1 MKKALIGA
9 GGFADEIKAHMNN
22 FDMVCFVD
30 NGYYQPNDKN
40 IKPLSEFV
48 PTEYEVLI
56 AIGDS
61 AARSEMVSRLPI
73 ETQYFTFIH
82 PTVLIMGNDVKIGEG
97 TFIGA
102 NSIITTNV
110 SLGKHNVLN
119 RANQIGHDSIIGNY
133 FSAMPGVIISG
144 NVIIGNRTYIG
155 TNSSVRQKTKI
166 CDDVIIGLNAGV
178 IRNIEEPGTY
188 IGTPTKK
195 IK

>member
-30 NGYYQPNDKN
+30 DEYYQPNDKN
-40 IKPLSEFV
+40 IKPLSEFI
-48 PTEYEVLI
+48 PIEYEVLI

-110 SLGKHNVLN
+110 SLGKHTVLN

-178 IRNIEEPGTY
+178 ISNIEEPGTY